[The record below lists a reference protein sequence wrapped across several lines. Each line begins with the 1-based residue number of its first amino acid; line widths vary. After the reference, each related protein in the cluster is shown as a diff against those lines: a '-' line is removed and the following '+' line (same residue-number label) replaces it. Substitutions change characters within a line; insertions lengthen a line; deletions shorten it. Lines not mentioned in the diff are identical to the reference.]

1 MMSVLVTGGAGFIG
15 SHFVRLLL
23 KQHREEV
30 IVLDKL
36 TYAGNMANLTDLQ
49 KDTRFTFVKGDIC
62 DEQLVESLASKVE
75 SIVNFAAE
83 SHVDRS
89 ITHPEDFVRSN
100 ITGPYTLLEA
110 ARKHDL
116 RYLQISTDEVYGS
129 ILKGSFSEEDPL
141 KPSSPYSASKA
152 AGDLLAHAY
161 FRTYGLNAV
170 VTRSS
175 NNYGP
180 NQHPEKFI
188 PLTITNA
195 SKNKPIPVYGDGMNV
210 RDWLYVT
217 ENCDA
222 IDLVRRKGRK
232 GEIYNIASGNELINL
247 EVAKTILKILQ
258 KPESLLNFTTDRPG
272 HDRRYSLNRTK
283 TTELGFKPRITFEEG
298 LKRTIDW
305 YTNNQKW
312 LETVTST

>member
-1 MMSVLVTGGAGFIG
+1 MSILVTGGAGFIG

-23 KQHREEV
+23 KQQAEQV
-30 IVLDKL
+30 FVLDKL
-36 TYAGNMANLTDLQ
+36 TYAGNMANLADLQ
-49 KDTRFTFVKGDIC
+49 KDAHFTFVKGDTC
-62 DEQLVESLASKVE
+62 DEKLVESLASKVNE
-75 SIVNFAAE
+75 IVNFAAE

-89 ITHPEDFVRSN
+89 ITHPQDFVRSN

-116 RYLQISTDEVYGS
+116 RFLQISTDEVYGS
-129 ILKGSFSEEDPL
+129 ILRGSFGEEDPL

-152 AGDLLAHAY
+152 SGDLLAHAY
-161 FRTYGLNAV
+161 FRTYGLHVA

-195 SKNKPIPVYGDGMNV
+195 SKNKPIPIYGDGLAV
-210 RDWLYVT
+210 RDWLFVT
-217 ENCDA
+217 ENCEA
-222 IDLVRRKGRK
+222 IDIVRREGSK
-232 GEIYNIASGNELINL
+232 GEIYNIASGKELTNL
-247 EVAKTILKILQ
+247 EVAKTILKLLK

-272 HDRRYSLNRTK
+272 HDRRYSINREK
-283 TTELGFKPRITFEEG
+283 TSKLGFTSAIKFEEG
-298 LKRTIDW
+298 LKKTIDW
-305 YTNNQKW
+305 YTNNQHW
-312 LETVTST
+312 LETVSA